1 MTNGKWHDT
10 HGAWREWLLIPVA
23 ILIMGLWYLFWAPIV
38 FICVLVEKLG
48 WSKG

>member
-1 MTNGKWHDT
+1 MTNEEWNRGPSLIDT
-10 HGAWREWLLIPVA
+10 MVWLPLS
-23 ILIMGLWYLFWAPIV
+23 ILIIGLWYLFWGPIV